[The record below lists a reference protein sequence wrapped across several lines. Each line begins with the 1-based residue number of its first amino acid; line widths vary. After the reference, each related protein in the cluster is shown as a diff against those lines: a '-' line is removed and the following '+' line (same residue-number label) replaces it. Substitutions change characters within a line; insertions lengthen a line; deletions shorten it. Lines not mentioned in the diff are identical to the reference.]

1 MAKRTGEPIC
11 ARVKADN
18 PELCSRGVHR
28 AHLVMHD
35 FGVRGFYLGCKQS
48 TTVASVTN
56 WAHPGPDPWDGLSLP
71 CRSGCNLQHNRK
83 KRPVCAGCHTS
94 RPALEVLTYVTAQ
107 EGPP

>member
-48 TTVASVTN
+48 TGSRQRHQT
-56 WAHPGPDPWDGLSLP
+56 GPIQDRTPWDGLSLP

-83 KRPVCAGCHTS
+83 KTPGVCRVSHFPSC
-94 RPALEVLTYVTAQ
+94 P
-107 EGPP
+107 